1 MDRTGAL
8 TIVRAASV
16 VVVLA
21 AIVAQA
27 IVLADAGAFDA
38 SRFFAFFTIQSNLI
52 GVAAFIWLLAT
63 RGRERSRGLDLLR
76 GAAAVYLTVTFFVV
90 IFLLSGVDVQLQLV
104 WVDVVLHKIFP
115 IVVVLDWIVDP
126 PRTRLTARTRGP
138 LAGLPA
144 RLDRADAGSRGRR
157 RVVSLSVPRPGPRR
171 VRAGRRDGR
180 RRGRGVRRDRGGDHR
195 DRQRPGPNALRR
207 RNPHRAVAPGP
218 ARLLPPR
225 HEEATRRMARSKRS
239 RRSVGGAG
247 IGRALSL
254 MAFLP
259 IASRVPMYTRLI
271 ASLVVDER
279 MPAGRKA
286 LLAGAAGYLVLGRDL
301 IPDDLPIIG
310 GLDDLVV
317 IVLAAELFLDG
328 VPDDLLNEK
337 LAELGIDRA
346 EFDSDVAQ
354 VRRLTPGPV
363 RRTIR
368 RVPELIGGIGDALKQ
383 LGLGPR
389 TRAWINREDSK
400 A

>member
-1 MDRTGAL
+1 
-8 TIVRAASV
+8 
-16 VVVLA
+16 
-21 AIVAQA
+21 
-27 IVLADAGAFDA
+27 
-38 SRFFAFFTIQSNLI
+38 
-52 GVAAFIWLLAT
+52 
-63 RGRERSRGLDLLR
+63 
-76 GAAAVYLTVTFFVV
+76 
-90 IFLLSGVDVQLQLV
+90 
-104 WVDVVLHKIFP
+104 
-115 IVVVLDWIVDP
+115 
-126 PRTRLTARTRGP
+126 
-138 LAGLPA
+138 
-144 RLDRADAGSRGRR
+144 
-157 RVVSLSVPRPGPRR
+157 
-171 VRAGRRDGR
+171 
-180 RRGRGVRRDRGGDHR
+180 
-195 DRQRPGPNALRR
+195 
-207 RNPHRAVAPGP
+207 
-218 ARLLPPR
+218 
-225 HEEATRRMARSKRS
+225 MARSKRS

-317 IVLAAELFLDG
+317 VVLAAEFFLDG
-328 VPDDLLNEK
+328 VPDDLLSEK
-337 LAELGIDRA
+337 LAELGIDRV
-346 EFDSDVAQ
+346 EFDRDVAQ